1 MKRFAALF
9 AIICLMAV
17 PALTQMKAPK
27 SLFFVIDVSG
37 SMETNQIF
45 KPLKNEIIKYI
56 KTEADKGDFVSIITF
71 GTDVKLIAG
80 EKISD
85 DNTATNIAL
94 LVDRVDQLAA
104 KEKYTHM
111 TRALDLLA
119 SQMGL
124 IKAANPEGMVKA
136 FLFTDGKNEPPPNAE
151 GSQWTFDEILRKH
164 YNVFDNPST
173 YLFIITLGIQPDE
186 ELVQAV
192 QEKKDKIF
200 INSVPDASKLEERN
214 IIPKELPAPPVIP
227 SVMLELTGPKTIK
240 AGESARYELKVQF
253 KNARDG
259 AEGKK
264 ISLKPE
270 LSPGCDYSSEKEEIA
285 VSGEEEEFPIILK
298 NPAPGSYLMKIAVW
312 PAEEMKV
319 DPVSFE
325 LDFVVKKPNYTWLFA
340 LLALIF
346 FGGGIFLLI
355 KSIPRF
361 GDEHRVVDVNTSIP
375 YILKEKQKLFA
386 SSVSS
391 KDLGIMEADFSIK
404 IDKKTGDV
412 TAKVLKEGKWK
423 VVALNNGDMIV
434 DPYKFE
440 IATE

>member
-124 IKAANPEGMVKA
+124 IKAANPQGMVKA

-151 GSQWTFDEILRKH
+151 GSQWTFDEILKKH

-173 YLFIITLGIQPDE
+173 YLFIITLGIQPDA

-192 QEKKDKIF
+192 GEKNEKIF
-200 INSVPDASKLEERN
+200 INSVPDVSKLEEKN
-214 IIPKELPAPPVIP
+214 IIPKTLPSPPAIP
-227 SVMLELTGPKTIK
+227 SVTLEMTGPDKIK
-240 AGESARYELKVQF
+240 AAEETRYALKIQF

-264 ISLKPE
+264 ISLTPE
-270 LSPGCDYSSEKEEIA
+270 LNPDCDFSTEKGEI
-285 VSGEEEEFPIILK
+285 VIGGGEEEFPIVLN
-298 NPAPGSYLMKIAVW
+298 NPAPGSYLLRISVAS
-312 PAEEMKV
+312 AEEMKIE
-319 DPVSFE
+319 PSSFD
-325 LDFVVKKPNYTWLFA
+325 LDFMVKKPNYTWLFA
-340 LLALIF
+340 LLALLF
-346 FGGGIFLLI
+346 VAGGIFLFI

-361 GDEHRVVDVNTSIP
+361 GDEHRIIDVKTGIP
-375 YILKEKQKLFA
+375 YLLKEKQKLFA

-391 KDLGIMEADFSIK
+391 RDLGIMEADFSIK

-412 TAKVLKEGKWK
+412 TAKVLKEGKWEP
-423 VVALNNGDMIV
+423 VALNNGDMIV